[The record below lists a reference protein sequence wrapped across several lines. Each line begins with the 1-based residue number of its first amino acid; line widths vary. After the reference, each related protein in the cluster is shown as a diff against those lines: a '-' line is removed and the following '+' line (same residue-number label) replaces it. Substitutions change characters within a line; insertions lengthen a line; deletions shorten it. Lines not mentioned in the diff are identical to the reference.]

1 MKKITLL
8 TILMVSFLTNAQV
21 VLSEDFEASTSLPDS
36 WINNDAFAA
45 DDTWVIGSGGDH
57 PGYTDV
63 DTYLYLYGDM
73 VGNYAYFNSDADSNN
88 NIAENVA
95 LESPV
100 FDCTGLTTIV
110 VSFNTWL
117 LPAYGGMGYVEV
129 YNGTEWVSSGLDF
142 SGVDATYGGE
152 QIIDVST
159 QLSNVS
165 NAKIRFRWTGDW
177 SMSWFID
184 NVVVQQPQG
193 SAPGACTTPNPLDEA
208 MDVVIN
214 QYTST
219 ATDTT
224 YKWVQVGFAA
234 GTGDAATSYD
244 VTYSLNSDLSD
255 PVLVATDYDGTVAS
269 NGSLWGTTTAEGW
282 QANTTYYWK
291 VTANNIAGSTDS
303 STWNFTTG
311 AADPLGVE
319 DFTIEALS
327 VSPNPVKD
335 VITINSPV
343 GFDSVEVYN
352 QLGQLVIESNS
363 SLMNNNRLD
372 LSALNPGMYLIQI
385 NADNKSKTVKIIK
398 E

>member
-8 TILMVSFLTNAQV
+8 AILMATFNTNAQIV
-21 VLSEDFEASTSLPDS
+21 FSEDFEASTSLPDS
-36 WINNDAFAA
+36 WTNNDALSAG
-45 DDTWVIGSGGDH
+45 DTWVIGSGGDH
-57 PGYTDV
+57 PQYTGV
-63 DTYLYLYGDM
+63 DTYLYQYGNM
-73 VGNYAYFNSDADSNN
+73 AGNYAYFNSDADSNN
-88 NIAENVA
+88 NLAENVA

-110 VSFNTWL
+110 VTFNTWI
-117 LPAYGGMGYVEV
+117 LPDYGGMGYVEV
-129 YNGTEWVSSGLDF
+129 YNGTEWISSGLDF
-142 SGVDATYGGE
+142 SGVDPTYGDK
-152 QIIDVST
+152 IIDVST
-159 QLSNVS
+159 QLANVS
-165 NAKIRFRWTGDW
+165 NAKIRFRWTGNY

-184 NVVVQQPQG
+184 NVVVQQPEG

-214 QYTST
+214 QYTVASG
-219 ATDTT
+219 TT
-224 YKWVQVGFAA
+224 YKWVEVGFAA
-234 GTGDAATSYD
+234 GPGDAATSYD
-244 VTYSLNSDLSD
+244 VTYSLNSDLSGE
-255 PVLVATDYDGTVAS
+255 PVLVATDFDGTIAES
-269 NGSLWGTTTAEGW
+269 GSLWGSTTAEGW

-291 VTANNIAGSTDS
+291 VTANNTAGSTDS
-303 STWNFTTG
+303 PTWSFTTG

-352 QLGQLVIESNS
+352 QLGQLVLESNS
-363 SLMNNNRLD
+363 SLINNNILD